1 MVRTQHAAR
10 VAKIRNDVVRGRDET
25 RDGGASAACLCHNQC
40 ANQTMLDSSIS
51 LSKSTN
57 PFVSSSL
64 YVSSVGFYT

>member
-1 MVRTQHAAR
+1 MVRAEHATR
-10 VAKIRNDVVRGRDET
+10 VAKIGNDVVRGGDET
-25 RDGGASAACLCHNQC
+25 RDGGASAAYLRHIQC
-40 ANQTMLDSSIS
+40 ADQTMFDSNIS